1 MAEAVLS
8 LADKTLAMFPS
19 SFEEDKTENWGME
32 TTRCAHIRGGAG
44 HVVTMVIT
52 ISSPA
57 LSEITICHKSDVAIK
72 RWIGPIKLWHSDPFI
87 TRGDNILDMN
97 MSVLSGHY
105 DFIRD
110 LIRVWAAAVVHSAL

>member
-1 MAEAVLS
+1 ML
-8 LADKTLAMFPS
+8 
-19 SFEEDKTENWGME
+19 
-32 TTRCAHIRGGAG
+32 RGEAG

-57 LSEITICHKSDVAIK
+57 LSEITICHESDVAIK
-72 RWIGPIKLWHSDPFI
+72 RRMGPIKLWHCDPFI

-97 MSVLSGHY
+97 MSEISGHY

-110 LIRVWAAAVVHSAL
+110 VILV